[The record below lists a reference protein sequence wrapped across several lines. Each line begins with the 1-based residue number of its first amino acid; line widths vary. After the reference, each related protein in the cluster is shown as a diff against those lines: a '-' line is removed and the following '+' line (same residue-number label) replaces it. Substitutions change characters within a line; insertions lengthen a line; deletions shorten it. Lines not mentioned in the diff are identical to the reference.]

1 MPEKIP
7 TRATD
12 VLFEPIRAGALQLDN
27 RIVMAPLTRSRAG
40 PGLVPGSLAVEY
52 YRQRASAGLIVS
64 EATQV
69 SAQAQGY
76 ADTPGCY
83 TPAQVAGWHGVTDA
97 VHANGGT
104 IVVQLWHCGRVSHTS
119 FQQDGGA
126 PVGPSAI
133 RARIKTFIGDRN
145 NGDSATAQMPSRDDI
160 PGISARGSGSFVD
173 CSMPRALKL
182 DEIPGIIDDFRHA
195 AMCAIE
201 AGFDGVEIHGAHGYL
216 LDAFLRDGAN
226 HRTDAYGG
234 SVENRSRLL
243 VEVTQACADA
253 IGADRLGVR
262 LSPVS
267 TAGDSFDS
275 NPQPLFEHVVRQLN
289 LIGLAYVHVVEGD
302 TGGAR
307 DNLPFDYAALRACF
321 NGIWIVNNGYD
332 RAMAIEAVSSGR
344 ADLVAFGRAFIANPD
359 LVERLRDNTALNSM
373 MDAATVYGGGAHGYI
388 DYPTLEQTGELVTPL
403 ETVTG

>member
-1 MPEKIP
+1 MILLLEMVSSSRACGLAPATKCRRHFATAVVQMPDRSEPAFCWQRRKLPRRVRPVRTNHCRTTHDRTQSSLPVVGMSRCQRSFRRHTPMSLQARRQSSRPCAGHNLPWRDILPEKIP

-133 RARIKTFIGDRN
+133 RARIKTRRSEQWRQRDSTDAFARRYSRN
-145 NGDSATAQMPSRDDI
+145 
-160 PGISARGSGSFVD
+160 
-173 CSMPRALKL
+173 
-182 DEIPGIIDDFRHA
+182 FRTRQWQL
-195 AMCAIE
+195 CR
-201 AGFDGVEIHGAHGYL
+201 L
-216 LDAFLRDGAN
+216 LDATRAETGRNSRHHRRFPSRRHVRDRG
-226 HRTDAYGG
+226 
-234 SVENRSRLL
+234 RL
-243 VEVTQACADA
+243 
-253 IGADRLGVR
+253 
-262 LSPVS
+262 
-267 TAGDSFDS
+267 
-275 NPQPLFEHVVRQLN
+275 
-289 LIGLAYVHVVEGD
+289 
-302 TGGAR
+302 
-307 DNLPFDYAALRACF
+307 
-321 NGIWIVNNGYD
+321 
-332 RAMAIEAVSSGR
+332 
-344 ADLVAFGRAFIANPD
+344 
-359 LVERLRDNTALNSM
+359 
-373 MDAATVYGGGAHGYI
+373 
-388 DYPTLEQTGELVTPL
+388 
-403 ETVTG
+403 